1 MSNIIFYHFTN
12 DLYTPLLF
20 LFTNFASENRMILH
34 FNVKKPLLQ
43 IVL

>member
-1 MSNIIFYHFTN
+1 MPNIIFYYFTN

-20 LFTNFASENRMILH
+20 LFSNFASENRRILH
-34 FNVKKPLLQ
+34 FNMKKSLLQ